1 LTKREEADSA
11 CGHSRAYLTRYNSA
25 MRYQDQVVKLTQKAL
40 GDVCRSA
47 SAVPAD
53 KLDWVPMGE
62 SRSVLNQ
69 MQEIATSAT
78 WFLPLVESGVVPVFD
93 QEMAKA
99 HTSFRRTMD
108 HLEECIVEAR
118 QSTGQLCQA
127 IIAFPDADLDR
138 EVVLPFGGGKT
149 TMADVLQMHH
159 WNMVYHL
166 GQINQI
172 QLMLGDAK
180 MH

>member
-1 LTKREEADSA
+1 
-11 CGHSRAYLTRYNSA
+11 

-40 GDVCRSA
+40 DDVCRA
-47 SAVPAD
+47 SQAVP
-53 KLDWVPMGE
+53 KEQRDWCPMGNV
-62 SRSVLNQ
+62 RSVLNQ

-93 QEMAKA
+93 QEIAVN
-99 HTSFRRTMD
+99 HERFRRTMGELD
-108 HLEECIVEAR
+108 ECIGEAR

-127 IIAFPDADLDR
+127 IIAFPDADLEN

-149 TMADVLQMHH
+149 TMADVLAMHY

-172 QLMLGDAK
+172 QLMLGDTK

>member
-1 LTKREEADSA
+1 
-11 CGHSRAYLTRYNSA
+11 
-25 MRYQDQVVKLTQKAL
+25 MRYQDQVVRLTQKAL
-40 GDVCRSA
+40 DDICRA
-47 SAVPAD
+47 AVAMPPE
-53 KLDWVPMGE
+53 KLDWSPSGE
-62 SRSVLNQ
+62 ARSVLNQ

-93 QEMAKA
+93 EEMANN
-99 HTSFRRTMD
+99 HTRFRKTLSRLD
-108 HLEECIVEAR
+108 ECIAEAR

-127 IIAFPDADLDR
+127 IISFPDKELDH
-138 EVVLPFGGGKT
+138 EVTLPFGAGNT
-149 TMADVLQMHH
+149 TMADVLQMHY

-172 QLMLGDAK
+172 QLMLGDRK

>member
-1 LTKREEADSA
+1 
-11 CGHSRAYLTRYNSA
+11 
-25 MRYQDQVVKLTQKAL
+25 MRYQDQVVRLTQKAL
-40 GDVCRSA
+40 DDICRA
-47 SAVPAD
+47 ATAIPAD
-53 KLDWVPMGE
+53 KLDWAPAGNA
-62 SRSVLNQ
+62 RSALNQ

-93 QEMAKA
+93 KEMADN
-99 HTSFRRTMD
+99 HTRFRKTLARLD
-108 HLEECIVEAR
+108 ECVVEAR

-127 IIAFPDADLDR
+127 IISFADEELEH
-138 EVVLPFGGGKT
+138 EVTLPFGAGKT
-149 TMADVLQMHH
+149 TMADVLQMHY

-172 QLMLGDAK
+172 QLMLGDSA